1 MKVGKE
7 HLPLAQHLAF
17 IGLRFFNFDNHV
29 ALVKKSGNIPSDRS
43 ACRAV
48 IRIGC
53 TNPFAGLLLYNDLV
67 AMTNDFT
74 NA

>member
-1 MKVGKE
+1 MKVGKKY
-7 HLPLAQHLAF
+7 LPLVQHFAF
-17 IGLRFFNFDNHV
+17 FGLRLFDFDNHV
-29 ALVKKSGNIPSDRS
+29 AVVKKPGNIPSDRS